1 MSVQARLLLA
11 FGALACGAAAIV
23 VVVLLAGSVL

>member
-1 MSVQARLLLA
+1 MSVQVRLLLA
-11 FGALACGAAAIV
+11 FGALVCGAVAIV